1 MFAFCPKVLF
11 DKQSIQLKVGCPGM
25 ATIAAPQH
33 PILSRRIRASTSVI
47 LHKRP
52 LGWGESS
59 VMSNISFII
68 DVKREK
74 ESTIK
79 HIVGI
84 FIGIANI
91 VVKVIAITL
100 LWRWFV
106 TPSLG
111 LPEIDGVQVCGIM
124 LLIALVRGIVPS
136 EYTAHSLRCHLV
148 RSLAIITPLILGWLL
163 HVFV

>member
-1 MFAFCPKVLF
+1 
-11 DKQSIQLKVGCPGM
+11 
-25 ATIAAPQH
+25 
-33 PILSRRIRASTSVI
+33 
-47 LHKRP
+47 
-52 LGWGESS
+52 
-59 VMSNISFII
+59 MSDISFII
-68 DVKREK
+68 DVKEEK
-74 ESTIK
+74 ESTAK

-124 LLIALVRGIVPS
+124 LLIALVRGVIPS
-136 EYTAHSLRCHLV
+136 EYTAHSLQCHLA
-148 RSLAIITPLILGWLL
+148 RSSAIITPLILGWLL